1 MRDPAYVVDVHMSQ
15 YQPFDT
21 IQWEID
27 LHFSIAF
34 TGICALKHT
43 AINEH
48 RSSIRKEKLMA
59 RSCDTCVPAVM
70 NNLHE

>member
-1 MRDPAYVVDVHMSQ
+1 MRDPSYVVDVYVGQNQS
-15 YQPFDT
+15 FDS